1 MKKQSYTKKEIITMF
16 HIDQISTSDF
26 MKQYRDFKT
35 IPHSYGNI
43 INLDESHNV
52 ILEDAERTVPPENVK
67 EIIQKEFRLD
77 SWQVNI
83 EIAENDVRVLYM
95 IADLGNNQKMLE
107 DAMNNLGWFLVGT
120 ENANFNAGGTS
131 RTNWIILWFDPMF
144 QADVS
149 EVVMKKEALMHWT
162 PYYNYHSIMKNGLVP
177 KSENKKGDHPD
188 RVYFFPSDVS
198 YEDGRRL
205 GQSICYSNKDQR
217 NDGRYVLLFIET
229 KDLKGF
235 SFCYDPHTQQS
246 YYTTQTIPP
255 EVIQLV
261 GGYDYSKHK
270 QFNVI

>member
-1 MKKQSYTKKEIITMF
+1 MIGKINDKVRERSKNSFHFNAINAQKYKNKYFNTIKKIGKK
-16 HIDQISTSDF
+16 S
-26 MKQYRDFKT
+26 T
-35 IPHSYGNI
+35 IPLFSSK
-43 INLDESHNV
+43 EKRKSV
-52 ILEDAERTVPPENVK
+52 IL
-67 EIIQKEFRLD
+67 
-77 SWQVNI
+77 
-83 EIAENDVRVLYM
+83 
-95 IADLGNNQKMLE
+95 
-107 DAMNNLGWFLVGT
+107 
-120 ENANFNAGGTS
+120 
-131 RTNWIILWFDPMF
+131 
-144 QADVS
+144 
-149 EVVMKKEALMHWT
+149 
-162 PYYNYHSIMKNGLVP
+162 P

-229 KDLKGF
+229 KDLKGI